1 MRTKM
6 RARGCFTTDASFCIH
21 RAGKIRKT
29 RDAIESTN
37 TDETTLL
44 KERHQYLPAIF
55 LYFNALQ
62 NKFCLWEKRKKIA
75 SKISFW
81 RAVHF
86 SFCKFKGCVTNSLQV
101 FWSRADDTFSS
112 LYIIIIETSP
122 LTTYW

>member
-62 NKFCLWEKRKKIA
+62 TSFVCGKREKKLPPK
-75 SKISFW
+75 SPFGGLFISRF
-81 RAVHF
+81 V
-86 SFCKFKGCVTNSLQV
+86 SSKGCVTNSLQV

>member
-6 RARGCFTTDASFCIH
+6 RARGFTTDASFCIH
-21 RAGKIRKT
+21 RAGKILKT

-75 SKISFW
+75 SKIPFRGLFISRF
-81 RAVHF
+81 V
-86 SFCKFKGCVTNSLQV
+86 SSKGVCNKFASSVLVVCGRYV
-101 FWSRADDTFSS
+101 FIFI
-112 LYIIIIETSP
+112 Y
-122 LTTYW
+122 YYY